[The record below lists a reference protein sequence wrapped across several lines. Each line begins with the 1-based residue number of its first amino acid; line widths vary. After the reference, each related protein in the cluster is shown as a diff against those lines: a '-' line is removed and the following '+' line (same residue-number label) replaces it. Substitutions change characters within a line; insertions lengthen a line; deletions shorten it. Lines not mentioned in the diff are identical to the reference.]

1 MIDLVRLDLSDR
13 RIAEAVL
20 RLQQRAYR
28 IEADLIGSDGIP
40 PLQETLEELQTCGE
54 TFLGAIDDGELI
66 GAISWRFC
74 DATIDIHRLVVHPD
88 RFRRRIGTALVHGS
102 LEAEPLAEKAIVQTG
117 AQNAP
122 ATALYERE
130 GFEHLDEIDVGGGL
144 RVARFAKRLRSATQ
158 E

>member
-13 RIAEAVL
+13 RIAESVL

-28 IEADLIGSDGIP
+28 IEADLIGSEGIP
-40 PLQETLEELQTCGE
+40 PLQETLEELQACGE

-66 GAISWRFC
+66 GAISWRFR

-88 RFRRRIGTALVHGS
+88 RFRRRIGTGLVHGA

-130 GFEHLDEIDVGGGL
+130 GFEHLDEIDAGGGL
-144 RVARFAKRLRSATQ
+144 LVARFAKRLRSPTQ

>member
-88 RFRRRIGTALVHGS
+88 RLRRRIGTALVHGA

-122 ATALYERE
+122 ATGLYERE
-130 GFEHLDEIDVGGGL
+130 GFEHLDVIDVGGGL
-144 RVARFAKRLRSATQ
+144 RVARFAKRLRSPTQ

>member
-1 MIDLVRLDLSDR
+1 MIDLVRLDLSNR

-40 PLQETLEELQTCGE
+40 PLQEKLEELQTCGE

-66 GAISWRFC
+66 GAISWCFC

-88 RFRRRIGTALVHGS
+88 RFRRRIGTALVHGA

-144 RVARFAKRLRSATQ
+144 RVARFAKRLRS
-158 E
+158 